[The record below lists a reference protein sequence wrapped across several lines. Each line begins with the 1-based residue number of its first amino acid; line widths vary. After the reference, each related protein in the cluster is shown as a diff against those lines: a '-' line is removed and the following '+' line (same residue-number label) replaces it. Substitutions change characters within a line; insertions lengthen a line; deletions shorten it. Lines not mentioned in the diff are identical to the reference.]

1 MRDGFAPLE
10 IEIVGGITIA
20 AVLGTALVDNGALA
34 AVVGLV
40 FASWIGVVLFTFAD
54 SLGGTTIAA
63 MPKADPQP
71 RQ

>member
-1 MRDGFAPLE
+1 MRDGFAPLA

-40 FASWIGVVLFTFAD
+40 FASWIKVVLFTFAD
-54 SLGGTTIAA
+54 SLGSATTAA
-63 MPKADPQP
+63 MPKADPEP